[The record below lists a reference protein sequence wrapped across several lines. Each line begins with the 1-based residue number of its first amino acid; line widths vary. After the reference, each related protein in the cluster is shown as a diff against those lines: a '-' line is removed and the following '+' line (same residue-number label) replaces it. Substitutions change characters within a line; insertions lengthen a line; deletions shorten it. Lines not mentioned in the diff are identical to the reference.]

1 MSAARNVV
9 KVSILDE
16 EFSIRSEATPEHTVA
31 VAEHVDRTIRQILS
45 AGGAVEARKAA
56 ILAALQ
62 ITDEMLTTRATTAEL
77 AASMKRLS
85 EEIRP
90 WLPPAKRRG

>member
-1 MSAARNVV
+1 MTAARNVV

-16 EFSIRSEATPEHTVA
+16 EFTIRSEATAEHTVA

-45 AGGAVEARKAA
+45 AGGAVEPRKAA

-62 ITDEMLTTRATTAEL
+62 ITDEMLRTRGTTAEL
-77 AASMKRLS
+77 AASMKQLS

-90 WLPPAKRRG
+90 WLPPAKR

>member
-1 MSAARNVV
+1 MSPAKNVV
-9 KVSILDE
+9 KVSILNED
-16 EFSIRSEATPEHTVA
+16 FTLKSEASPEHTVA
-31 VAEHVDRTIRQILS
+31 VAEHVDRTIRHILG

-62 ITDEMLTTRATTAEL
+62 ITDELMQARQAGADL
-77 AASMKRLS
+77 ALAMKRLS
-85 EEIRP
+85 DEIRP

>member
-1 MSAARNVV
+1 MTAARNVV

-16 EFSIRSEATPEHTVA
+16 EFAIRSEATAEHTVA

-45 AGGAVEARKAA
+45 AGGAAEARKAA

-62 ITDEMLTTRATTAEL
+62 ITDELLKARATAADVTASL
-77 AASMKRLS
+77 KQLS

-90 WLPPAKRRG
+90 WLPPAKR

>member
-16 EFSIRSEATPEHTVA
+16 EFTIRTEATLEHTVA
-31 VAEHVDRTIRQILS
+31 VAEHVDKTMRQIIG
-45 AGGAVEARKAA
+45 AGAGVEARKAA

-62 ITDEMLTTRATTAEL
+62 IADELLQARNTTDELTDRMRQLSAT
-77 AASMKRLS
+77 
-85 EEIRP
+85 IRP
-90 WLPPAKRRG
+90 WLPPKKRHD